1 MLGMAMDAITA
12 IRNVRAEANA
22 APSKRLNAVI
32 LARGEDLEK
41 IRSAERYIRELANI
55 KELKFTDETGEAP
68 QDGMS
73 AVIPGAQIFIPLE
86 ELVDLDAEV
95 ERLEKEKE
103 KLQKEVE
110 RVEKKLSNDSFTSKA
125 PQLPDRKSVV

>member
-55 KELKFTDETGEAP
+55 KELKFTDETGE
-68 QDGMS
+68 
-73 AVIPGAQIFIPLE
+73 VISPFSTLKSCGSSSRLSTQIF
-86 ELVDLDAEV
+86 
-95 ERLEKEKE
+95 
-103 KLQKEVE
+103 
-110 RVEKKLSNDSFTSKA
+110 
-125 PQLPDRKSVV
+125 LP